1 MLKKDWLQELTKY
14 LEQRTDIVFAFLFGS
29 QANGVATHRSDVD
42 IAVYFSPTVRYPIE
56 FEMDFVYENE
66 HKIWTDIEDI
76 IGTDVDMVVLN
87 RVSATVAAAALRGQ
101 PLVIKNIGLYLDFMS
116 AVTDEADSF
125 MDYIIT
131 DYREK
136 YAL

>member
-1 MLKKDWLQELTKY
+1 MLKKDWLHRLTQY
-14 LEQRTDIVFAFLFGS
+14 LAQRDDIVFAFLFGS
-29 QANGVATHRSDVD
+29 QAHGIATHRSDVD
-42 IAVYFSPTVRYPIE
+42 IAVYFSPKVRYPIE
-56 FEMDFVYENE
+56 FEMDCVYENE
-66 HKIWTDIEDI
+66 HTLWSDMEDI
-76 IGTDVDMVVLN
+76 IGTDADMIVLN
-87 RVSATVAAAALRGQ
+87 RVSATIAAAALRGQ
-101 PLVIKNIGLYLDFMS
+101 PLIIKNVGVYLDFMS